1 MLSYPTT
8 VMLYWRQ
15 WHHLDKSWINILSLT
30 CFAQNG
36 LHRISYSMRYFPQKS
51 ILTKQINDSIYIYI
65 YLQTTLIKFPWSYMN
80 VHLFLWIINFLTN
93 PVVFCSLRNKYSIIA
108 SRILCDISLRNPFS
122 QNKLMIVY
130 IYIYLLPNYFLYY
143 KYIGHHCCWI
153 WEHTGIKDTFFL
165 NFFYFCLIISFVPL
179 DN

>member
-1 MLSYPTT
+1 MYVHIASGKFDQGCLYVIVCSLLKNIICIELYINKKKHH

-65 YLQTTLIKFPWSYMN
+65 YL
-80 VHLFLWIINFLTN
+80 
-93 PVVFCSLRNKYSIIA
+93 
-108 SRILCDISLRNPFS
+108 
-122 QNKLMIVY
+122 
-130 IYIYLLPNYFLYY
+130 LPNYFLYY

-153 WEHTGIKDTFFL
+153 REHTGIKDTFFL
-165 NFFYFCLIISFVPL
+165 KFLYFCLIILYFVLCLTVICTSQLWYFCMLKVSVAWNMEYYHYFVYFPF
-179 DN
+179 DV